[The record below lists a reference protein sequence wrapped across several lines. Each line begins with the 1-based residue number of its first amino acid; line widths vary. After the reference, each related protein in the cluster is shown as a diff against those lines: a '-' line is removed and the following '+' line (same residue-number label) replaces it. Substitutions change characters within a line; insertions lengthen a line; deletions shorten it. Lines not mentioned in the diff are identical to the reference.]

1 MVFNNS
7 DITEIEKSRFD
18 VEEYT
23 ILVLRSNFTIN
34 NMEIT
39 TEYADITA
47 DPVFFFLVYIQSGH
61 ITYNNLDISI
71 SGTIMSAYDPLNL
84 NILNVNV
91 DYYRNTGGF
100 DMDTYWNYPEA
111 ALDVSMVM
119 ENISKMQLLITVK
132 IE

>member
-1 MVFNNS
+1 MPYF
-7 DITEIEKSRFD
+7 F
-18 VEEYT
+18 
-23 ILVLRSNFTIN
+23 LRSNFTIE
-34 NMEIT
+34 NMEVT

-47 DPVFFFLVYIQSGH
+47 DPIFFFLVYIHSGH

-100 DMDTYWNYPEA
+100 DMDTY
-111 ALDVSMVM
+111 
-119 ENISKMQLLITVK
+119 
-132 IE
+132 